1 MADVLK
7 AYFVPNG
14 SYLMEMAEDGEK
26 VSAVETLQ
34 AIGREIRDVLRPD
47 TIVVASPH
55 WLPKSAFFVDDSPQ
69 HESFNDYPLRPAPF
83 GRRFFSYSAAGDPV
97 LARAIVAS
105 AREAGV
111 PADTK
116 VYGFDHGAFCPL
128 KVMDLGGIPTVPI
141 STSRRSFDESVR
153 WGEAVRRAAQSAGRR
168 VVVISPGNLT
178 HRLDLR
184 GDDERESYLPLG
196 AQFDNVMIDLVTS
209 GRTLDIAKI
218 DPELLREA
226 APEADGRPLY
236 FLTGVTGNPR
246 GELLQYQGFKYS
258 VGDATF
264 GFEPATPAGVA
275 V

>member
-1 MADVLK
+1 MGDVLK
-7 AYFVPNG
+7 GYFVPNG
-14 SYLMEMAEDGEK
+14 SYLMEMAEDGDK

-55 WLPKSAFFVDDSPQ
+55 WLPRSAFFVDDSP
-69 HESFNDYPLRPAPF
+69 HHDSFNDYPLRPAPF
-83 GRRFFSYSAAGDPV
+83 GRRFFSYAAAGDPV
-97 LARAIVAS
+97 LARAIVAC

-128 KVMDLGGIPTVPI
+128 KVMDLRGLPTVPI

-153 WGEAVRRAAQSAGRR
+153 WGEAVRQAARSAGRR

-196 AQFDNVMIDLVTS
+196 AKFDKVMIDLVTS

-246 GELLQYQGFKYS
+246 GDLLQYQGFKYS

-264 GFEPATPAGVA
+264 AFEPAPPAGVA
-275 V
+275 Q

>member
-1 MADVLK
+1 MGDVVK

-14 SYLMEMAEDGEK
+14 SYLMEMAEDGDK

-34 AIGREIRDVLRPD
+34 NIGREIRDVVRPD

-55 WLPKSAFFVDDSPQ
+55 WLPRSGFFVDDGAH

-83 GRRFFSYSAAGDPV
+83 GRRFFSYTAAGDPV
-97 LARAIVAS
+97 LARAIVAA
-105 AREAGV
+105 AREAGL
-111 PADTK
+111 PSSIKA
-116 VYGFDHGAFCPL
+116 YGFDHGAFCPL
-128 KVMDLGGIPTVPI
+128 KVMDLSGIPTVPI

-153 WGEAVRRAAQSAGRR
+153 WGEAVRRGARAAGRR

-196 AQFDNVMIDLVTS
+196 AKFDKVMIDLVTS

-218 DPELLREA
+218 DPEMLREA

-236 FLTGVTGNPR
+236 FLTGATGNPR
-246 GELLQYQGFKYS
+246 GDLLQYQGFKYS

-264 GFEPATPAGVA
+264 SFEPTTPAA
-275 V
+275 AAR